1 MKRVEQFIKNP
12 KKALFILSGPLI
24 LGMIVQTLYNVIDT
38 AFVGRIGADALA
50 SITFSFPLFF
60 ILIALNAGIGSGMS
74 SRIARYIGEKNIKA
88 AENTAIHGII
98 INLIIG
104 AIILILSPFFL
115 KPLLSLFGAENNI
128 LQLSIDY
135 MSIIIYGIFFMF
147 LVQAF
152 SSIFSG
158 QGDTKTTMKVQIS
171 ALLINILLDYL
182 FIIQFNW
189 GVKGAAL
196 ATIISFFIAF
206 ILYLY
211 YMKNSIIKINL
222 KKFIYK
228 KQILNDI
235 LVVGF
240 PASLMMFII
249 SIYVIFINKYMVHF
263 SYKHVA
269 AFGIASRID
278 SIAMLPIVGLG
289 IALITLVGMFYGA
302 KRYDLVKEIS
312 WYSLKIGT
320 LFSIIM
326 AFIFLFLL
334 EQVYFIFTNDAEVIK
349 FGVEYMKINLITFP
363 LMASGMMIS
372 RIMQGLGLGKPG
384 LILSIIRIFVL
395 AIPLGYIFIFILNYN
410 HISIA
415 WAGVIGGLISSIV
428 ALIWLRYVFNNKK
441 IN

>member
-1 MKRVEQFIKNP
+1 MKRIEEYIKNP
-12 KKALFILSGPLI
+12 KKALFTLSIPLI
-24 LGMIVQTLYNVIDT
+24 IGMIVQTLYNVIDT

-60 ILIALNAGIGSGMS
+60 ILIALNAGIGSGMT
-74 SRIARYIGEKNIKA
+74 SRIARYLGEKNIKA
-88 AENTAIHGII
+88 AENTAIHGIL
-98 INLIIG
+98 INLFIG
-104 AIILILSPFFL
+104 TIILITSPLFL

-171 ALLINILLDYL
+171 ALLLNILLDYL
-182 FIIQFNW
+182 FIIKLNM

-196 ATIISFFIAF
+196 ATIISFFIGV
-206 ILYLY
+206 IIYLF
-211 YMKNSIIKINL
+211 YMKKSILKINF
-222 KKFIYK
+222 KNFKYD
-228 KQILNDI
+228 KQIVKDI

-240 PASLMMFII
+240 PASLIMLII
-249 SIYVIFINKYMVHF
+249 SIYVIFINRYMVHF

-302 KRYDLVKEIS
+302 KRLDLVKEIS
-312 WYSLKIGT
+312 WFSLKVGII
-320 LFSIIM
+320 FSIIM
-326 AFIFLFLL
+326 VFIFLFLL
-334 EQVYFIFTNDAEVIK
+334 KKIYLIFTNDAEVIT

-363 LMASGMMIS
+363 LMAIGMMIS

-384 LILSIIRIFVL
+384 LVINIIRTFVF
-395 AIPLGYIFIFILNYN
+395 AIPLGYLFIFVLGYG
-410 HISIA
+410 HIAIA

-428 ALIWLRYVFNNKK
+428 AIIWLRYEFKK
-441 IN
+441 INI

>member
-1 MKRVEQFIKNP
+1 MKRIDKFIQNP

-24 LGMIVQTLYNVIDT
+24 IGMIVQTLYNVIDT

-60 ILIALNAGIGSGMS
+60 ILIALNAGVGSGTT
-74 SRIARYIGEKNIKA
+74 SRIARYLGEKNIKA
-88 AENTAIHGII
+88 AENTAMHGIL

-104 AIILILSPFFL
+104 TIILILSPFFL

-147 LVQAF
+147 LLQAF

-171 ALLINILLDYL
+171 ALLLNILLDYL
-182 FIIQFNW
+182 FIFKFNM

-196 ATIISFFIAF
+196 ATIISFFIGV
-206 ILYLY
+206 IIYLF
-211 YMKNSIIKINL
+211 YMKKSILKINFKIFKLNKEIIK
-222 KKFIYK
+222 
-228 KQILNDI
+228 DI
-235 LVVGF
+235 MYVGF
-240 PASLMMFII
+240 PASLMMLII
-249 SIYVIFINKYMVHF
+249 SIYVIFINRYMIHF

-302 KRYDLVKEIS
+302 KRLDLVKEIS
-312 WYSLKIGT
+312 WFSLKVGII
-320 LFSIIM
+320 FSIIM

-334 EQVYFIFTNDAEVIK
+334 KPIYLIFTNDAEVIK
-349 FGVEYMKINLITFP
+349 FGIEYMKINLITFP
-363 LMASGMMIS
+363 FMAIGMMIS

-384 LILSIIRIFVL
+384 LIINIIRTFFL
-395 AIPLGYIFIFILNYN
+395 AIPLSYIFIFILGYD
-410 HISIA
+410 HVSIA

-428 ALIWLRYVFNNKK
+428 AIIWLIYEFKK
-441 IN
+441 IKIN